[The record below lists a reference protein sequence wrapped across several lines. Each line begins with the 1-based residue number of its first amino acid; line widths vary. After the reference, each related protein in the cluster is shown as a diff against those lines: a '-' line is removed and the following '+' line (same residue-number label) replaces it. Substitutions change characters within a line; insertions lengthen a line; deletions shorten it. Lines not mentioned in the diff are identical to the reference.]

1 MKRRYA
7 LVTGASG
14 GIGAAVAEALAER
27 GFGLALNY
35 RHGDVR
41 AQAVKKTIE
50 GHGGEARLVPFDV
63 TDAGAVAA
71 AVRSLLQEDVE
82 IAVLVNNAGIARDAL
97 LLDQSRDEWTATVG
111 TTLDGFFN
119 VTKAAL
125 LPMVRRRWGRIINIS
140 SVVGLVGNRG
150 QVAYAAGRAGL
161 IGATRALAREVASHG
176 ITVNAV
182 APGLI
187 DTPMTRAAPD
197 LGHRAPVGRL
207 GTPREVGA
215 LVAFLASEEA
225 AYITGQVITID
236 GGLT

>member
-35 RHGDVR
+35 RHGDDR
-41 AQAVKKTIE
+41 AQAVKNTIE

-125 LPMVRRRWGRIINIS
+125 LPMVRRRWGRIINVS
-140 SVVGLVGNRG
+140 SVVGLIGNRG

-176 ITVNAV
+176 VTVNAV

>member
-35 RHGDVR
+35 RHGDDR
-41 AQAVKKTIE
+41 AQAVKKAIE

-125 LPMVRRRWGRIINIS
+125 LPMVRRRWGRIINVS

-197 LGHRAPVGRL
+197 LGHRAAVGRL

>member
-35 RHGDVR
+35 RHGDDR
-41 AQAVKKTIE
+41 AQLVKKTIE
-50 GHGGEARLVPFDV
+50 GHGGEARLLPFDV
-63 TDAGAVAA
+63 TDADAVQA
-71 AVRSLLQEDVE
+71 AVRSLLQEEVE
-82 IAVLVNNAGIARDAL
+82 IAVLVNNAGIARDGL

-125 LPMVRRRWGRIINIS
+125 LPMVRRRWGRIINVS